1 MISKRSIQNFF
12 IILTVLATI
21 LLSKSYYFGVAN
33 RGTYQYVYYVLVLF
47 TGLFVGI
54 SARKLKHAVIILLPT
69 VGLLVANMLLN
80 SGEMTASGV
89 NQVLGIALTF
99 ICAGI
104 AGSYITIEK
113 FSEYYIKC
121 MYFICLVSIPC
132 FLIAVFNPE
141 LARTFCQPG
150 YNWQV
155 PVGYSFFY
163 TWGWNGVIFQRNSGI
178 FWEPGAFQGFII
190 LALLMLLYEND
201 DCAVKNRKLKLLVF
215 AVTILTTQSSTGY
228 ILLVLLFLTQWQ
240 RIENIFGDINN
251 VVRNFIVAVVVIG
264 AIAIII
270 SSGNIS
276 SKLANAS
283 TDSATIRFSDL
294 VGGGLMV
301 LKGGLFGLGETT
313 TRSVYRT
320 LFGVSSNDSVG
331 LLAMTYTYGILFAVC
346 YLYLMIC
353 GIKKFFHLEN
363 SIDVAIIVAVFV
375 ILHLTEGL
383 WWLSVYVSIPIIG
396 ILGGGVLLAEA
407 LSNLSFEKC
416 IEWSPFG
423 LGREVTV

>member
-12 IILTVLATI
+12 IILTVLVTI
-21 LLSKSYYFGVAN
+21 LLSKSYYFGVVN
-33 RGTYQYVYYVLVLF
+33 RGTYQYLYYVLVLF

-54 SARKLKHAVIILLPT
+54 SVKKLKHAVAVLLPIISLLVVNILLT
-69 VGLLVANMLLN
+69 C
-80 SGEMTASGV
+80 GEMTSNGV

-121 MYFICLVSIPC
+121 MYLICVVSIPC
-132 FLIAVFNPE
+132 FLIALFNPS
-141 LARTFCQPG
+141 LARSLCQPG

-163 TWGWNGVIFQRNSGI
+163 TWGWNGFIFQRNSGI

-201 DCAVKNRKLKLLVF
+201 GCAVKNRKLKLLIF

-251 VVRNFIVAVVVIG
+251 VVRNLIVAVVVIG
-264 AIAIII
+264 AIIIII

-276 SKLANAS
+276 NKLVNDS
-283 TDSATIRFSDL
+283 TNSAMIRFSDL
-294 VGGGLMV
+294 IGGGMMV
-301 LKGGLFGLGETT
+301 IKGGLFGLGETT
-313 TRSVYRT
+313 TRSTYRM
-320 LFGVSSNDSVG
+320 LFGVSGNDSVG
-331 LLAMTYTYGILFAVC
+331 LLAMTYTYGLLFAIY
-346 YLYLMIC
+346 YLYLMVR
-353 GIKKFFHLEN
+353 GIKKYFCLTS
-363 SIDVAIIVAVFV
+363 SIDVAVITIVFV
-375 ILHLTEGL
+375 VLHLTEGL
-383 WWLSVYVSIPIIG
+383 WWLPVYVSIPIIG
-396 ILGGGVLLAEA
+396 ILGGGYSLQ
-407 LSNLSFEKC
+407 KY
-416 IEWSPFG
+416 
-423 LGREVTV
+423 